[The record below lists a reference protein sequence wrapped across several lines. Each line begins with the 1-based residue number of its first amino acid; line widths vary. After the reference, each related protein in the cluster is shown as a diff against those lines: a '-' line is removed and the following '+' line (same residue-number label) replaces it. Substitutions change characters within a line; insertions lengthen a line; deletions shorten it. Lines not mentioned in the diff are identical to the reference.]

1 MKKEVWFIILMGL
14 MLLQLSQIL
23 AEVDFDRYFPTN
35 SEFEGMNLYNVKMY
49 DSHNFK
55 NLRVYKSYSGK
66 YNAPDTPPVA
76 VKITI
81 TRFTQGPTINSVI
94 KSYSGE
100 GYQCSAVNERTLEC
114 IKVEKDNSA
123 EWNPNVYQY
132 HSYYR
137 GERVIGEVEV
147 CADDPS
153 MFCSETGA
161 ISVEVFVTTKYN
173 ITNPLPP
180 LGRSVM
186 NLVSS
191 KISGEYK
198 GTAPQIQILSPRD
211 GETLYFESGKPL
223 TFTIKVAVKDDD
235 LTYAGAHYESG
246 TPKTIMIGGELEPK
260 LGSSGGTGSQVITLQ
275 PDEIAEGEGKIKAYA
290 RDSTGNEVEKTIT
303 VYLLKKPISTS
314 SAVPSTSS
322 TTPSVSS
329 TTSTPPSSRAP
340 IEGKQEAGDPSKFNN
355 PFRGIR
361 VEGMLSK
368 EANVRMEIT
377 LDKLKGI
384 GSTEGLET
392 VEVKTPYG
400 KDVKVLQK
408 DEKVEAKKGSS
419 LWFKLKY
426 YTGKALDKVIDS
438 ATGALDSLVEKVMP
452 SPVGLFKDYV
462 KAYKDSQLFKGD
474 EATKKTMQDLHVSKE
489 GAESYNE
496 MSGIEDRQLASSPY
510 KNLAPSN
517 PLTKPFEFTFGALE
531 KGFKRHLANNYKWEF
546 EKTAKTAMYYKKA
559 GMKYED
565 IVALTIRDVE
575 EETSFSRQV
584 QTMNAQSKGKYQ
596 SQRERLKFYLK
607 KLREEGK
614 I

>member
-1 MKKEVWFIILMGL
+1 MKKKVWFIILIGL
-14 MLLQLSQIL
+14 MLLQAPSSL
-23 AEVDFDRYFPTN
+23 
-35 SEFEGMNLYNVKMY
+35 GMNLEEGILTPEELAGLNLIEIQFNGHFMDSSSAGVPTEVHSWSYSARFNSPEHQRISIKIEMTIITDADENAEVSISKGDY
-49 DSHNFK
+49 DSFI
-55 NLRVYKSYSGK
+55 S
-66 YNAPDTPPVA
+66 D
-76 VKITI
+76 
-81 TRFTQGPTINSVI
+81 
-94 KSYSGE
+94 
-100 GYQCSAVNERTLEC
+100 GYQCYMSDDYKLLEC
-114 IKVEKDNSA
+114 TKTENPTGMDFPHSSKYYGAKAVKATRVNVWVEGYFN
-123 EWNPNVYQY
+123 N
-132 HSYYR
+132 
-137 GERVIGEVEV
+137 
-147 CADDPS
+147 
-153 MFCSETGA
+153 
-161 ISVEVFVTTKYN
+161 
-173 ITNPLPP
+173 TNPVPS
-180 LGRSVM
+180 LGKDVLSI
-186 NLVSS
+186 VSS
-191 KISGEYK
+191 KVPSIISSEKNSGSP
-198 GTAPQIQILSPRD
+198 PQVQILSPKD
-211 GETLYFESGKPL
+211 GETLYFEPGKPL

-246 TPKTIMIGGELEPK
+246 TPKTIMVGGELEPK
-260 LGSSGGTGSQVITLQ
+260 LGSSGGTGSKVVTLQ

-303 VYLLKKPISTS
+303 VYLRKKPISTS

-400 KDVKVLQK
+400 KNVKVLQK

-438 ATGALDSLVEKVMP
+438 ASGALDNLVKKFMP
-452 SPVGLFKDYV
+452 SPIGLCKDYV
-462 KAYKDSQLFKGD
+462 KAYKDTQLFQGE

-510 KNLAPSN
+510 KNLVPST

-565 IVALTIRDVE
+565 IVDLTIRDVE